1 MKGVS
6 TIGWLD
12 SVLNRNKEIAF
23 MFDVDMFI
31 DATNRVHMKRLV
43 IDTCISF
50 LGRTISQSEFRVK
63 NGKEFVKDELY
74 YRLNVRPNKNMTAST
89 FWEKFVYK
97 LIYDNECLVIQGDD
111 GDLLI
116 ADDFQHNEYAV
127 YEDIFTNVTVKDY
140 LFKRSFKQSEVIH
153 VKYRN
158 DKLTPLIDGL
168 FTDYGD
174 LFGRILNSQK
184 RKNQIRGTVN
194 MDMIGAKTQEQ
205 ITKLQE
211 FIDNMYKAVGDKDIA
226 IVPQQKG
233 IEYNEVY
240 NGSSNGPTVDEINKV
255 TNGFLNQVAM
265 AIGIPT
271 ALLYGEMADVEKQ
284 TKNYMLFTIKPLLK
298 KLSDEANVKFFE
310 MNEYLE
316 GQKIEVKA
324 VSYQNIFDL
333 ATSIDKLIS
342 SSVFTG
348 NELRL
353 EVGYDISNDSNLN
366 KHYITKNY
374 AETNTSEGGEKE
386 NDGET

>member
-1 MKGVS
+1 M

-12 SVLNRNKEIAF
+12 GVLNRNKEIAF
-23 MFDVDMFI
+23 MFDIDMFI
-31 DATNRVHMKRLV
+31 DAANRAHMKRLA

-63 NGKEFVKDELY
+63 NKKEFVKNELY

-89 FWEKFVYK
+89 FWEKFVRK
-97 LIYDNECLVIQGDD
+97 LIYDNECLVIQADD

-116 ADDFQHNEYAV
+116 ADDFEHNEYAV
-127 YEDIFTNVTVKDY
+127 FEDTFTNVAVKDY

-153 VKYRN
+153 LQYRN
-158 DKLTPLIDGL
+158 DKLSPLIDGL
-168 FTDYGD
+168 FADYGD
-174 LFGRILNSQK
+174 LFGRILSSQK
-184 RKNQIRGTVN
+184 RKNQIRGTVD

-205 ITKLQE
+205 VTKLQE
-211 FIDNMYKAVGDKDIA
+211 FIDNMYKAIGDKDIA

-233 IEYNEVY
+233 IEYKEVY
-240 NGSSNGPTVDEINKV
+240 NGSANGPSVEEINKV

-284 TKNYMLFTIKPLLK
+284 TKNYMLFTVNPLLK
-298 KLSDEANVKFFE
+298 KISDEANVKFFE
-310 MNEYLE
+310 MQEYLS
-316 GQKIEVKA
+316 GQKIEIKSI
-324 VSYQNIFDL
+324 SYQSIFDL

-342 SSVFTG
+342 SSAFTG

-353 EVGYDISNDSNLN
+353 EVGYESSNDPNLD

-374 AETNTSEGGEKE
+374 AEMSTGEGGEKG
-386 NDGET
+386 NDGKA

>member
-1 MKGVS
+1 MI

-12 SVLNRNKEIAF
+12 GVFNRNKELSF
-23 MFDVDMFI
+23 MYDVDAFI
-31 DATNRVHMKRLV
+31 DKANRIHMKRLA

-63 NGKEFVKDELY
+63 NKKEFIQDELY

-89 FWEKFVYK
+89 FWENFIRK
-97 LIYDNECLVIQGDD
+97 LIYDNECLVIQADD

-127 YEDIFTNVTVKDY
+127 FEDTFTNVTVKDY
-140 LFKRSFKQSEVIH
+140 QFKRSFKQHEVIH
-153 VKYRN
+153 LKYRN
-158 DKLTPLIDGL
+158 DKLLPLIDGI
-168 FTDYGD
+168 FADYGD
-174 LFGRILNSQK
+174 LFGRILSSQK
-184 RKNQIRGTVN
+184 RKNQIRGTVD

-205 ITKLQE
+205 VAKLQE
-211 FIDNMYKAVGDKDIA
+211 FIDNMYKAIGGKDIA

-233 IEYNEVY
+233 IKYEEVY
-240 NGSSNGPTVDEINKV
+240 NGSANGPSVEEINRV

-284 TKNYMLFTIKPLLK
+284 TKNYMLFTVKPLLK

-310 MNEYLE
+310 MNEYLL
-316 GQKIEVKA
+316 GKKIVVKA
-324 VSYQNIFDL
+324 VSYQSIFDL

-342 SSVFTG
+342 SSAFTG
-348 NELRL
+348 NEIRS
-353 EVGYDISNDSNLN
+353 EVDYEDSDDPNLN

-374 AETNTSEGGEKE
+374 TETNATEGGEKE
-386 NDGET
+386 NDGEA